1 VCKRTDAEIEALQ
14 NEFVTQVHMIYTS
27 ATSPILKATH
37 MTFET
42 QKSTSPAMPTLKP
55 EQHHHKAAEHLE
67 LAAKSHKEVAK
78 YIGANDHAAAQTHSK
93 TAHEHMT

>member
-1 VCKRTDAEIEALQ
+1 
-14 NEFVTQVHMIYTS
+14 MIYTS

-55 EQHHHKAAEHLE
+55 AQHHHKAAEHLE

-78 YIGANDHAAAQTHSK
+78 YIGANDHAAAQTQSK
-93 TAHEHMT
+93 TAHEHMTQAQEHADAAKKAMPASK

>member
-1 VCKRTDAEIEALQ
+1 
-14 NEFVTQVHMIYTS
+14 MIYTS